1 MKYDYFYFILELIEY
16 VCIIFFFFGER
27 IFSNDINKNNV
38 YWYMIV
44 YMCLYKFNGCKFFIL
59 LLIFF
64 GIYKGDEDEE
74 DKKVLEEELV
84 KDFYVVFVDVK
95 IIENCEKYRIV

>member
-1 MKYDYFYFILELIEY
+1 MKYDFFYFILELIEY
-16 VCIIFFFFGER
+16 VCIIFFFVNFGER

-38 YWYMIV
+38 YWYMLV

-64 GIYKGDEDEE
+64 VFIKVMKM
-74 DKKVLEEELV
+74 KKI
-84 KDFYVVFVDVK
+84 KRF
-95 IIENCEKYRIV
+95 

>member
-1 MKYDYFYFILELIEY
+1 MKYDYFYFILKLIEY

-38 YWYMIV
+38 YRYMIV
-44 YMCLYKFNGCKFFIL
+44 YMCLYKFNGYKFFIL
-59 LLIFF
+59 LLICF

-95 IIENCEKYRIV
+95 IIENCEKYRIF

>member
-16 VCIIFFFFGER
+16 VCIIFFFVNFGER

-38 YWYMIV
+38 YWYMII

-64 GIYKGDEDEE
+64 VFIKVMKM
-74 DKKVLEEELV
+74 KKI
-84 KDFYVVFVDVK
+84 KRF
-95 IIENCEKYRIV
+95 

>member
-1 MKYDYFYFILELIEY
+1 MKYDFFYFILELIEY
-16 VCIIFFFFGER
+16 VCIIFFFFVNFGER

-38 YWYMIV
+38 YWYIII

-64 GIYKGDEDEE
+64 VFIKVMKM
-74 DKKVLEEELV
+74 KKI
-84 KDFYVVFVDVK
+84 KRF
-95 IIENCEKYRIV
+95 

>member
-1 MKYDYFYFILELIEY
+1 MDVNFLFYY
-16 VCIIFFFFGER
+16 
-27 IFSNDINKNNV
+27 
-38 YWYMIV
+38 
-44 YMCLYKFNGCKFFIL
+44 
-59 LLIFF
+59 LIFF

-95 IIENCEKYRIV
+95 IIENCEKYRIF

>member
-1 MKYDYFYFILELIEY
+1 MKYDYFYFILKLIEY

-38 YWYMIV
+38 
-44 YMCLYKFNGCKFFIL
+44 
-59 LLIFF
+59 IFF

-95 IIENCEKYRIV
+95 IIENCEKYRIF

>member
-1 MKYDYFYFILELIEY
+1 MKYDFFYFILELIEY
-16 VCIIFFFFGER
+16 VCIIFFFFVNFGER

-59 LLIFF
+59 LLFF
-64 GIYKGDEDEE
+64 FVFIKVMKM
-74 DKKVLEEELV
+74 KKI
-84 KDFYVVFVDVK
+84 KRF
-95 IIENCEKYRIV
+95 

>member
-1 MKYDYFYFILELIEY
+1 MKYDFFYFILELIEY
-16 VCIIFFFFGER
+16 VCIIFFFFVNFGER

-64 GIYKGDEDEE
+64 VFIKVMKM
-74 DKKVLEEELV
+74 KKI
-84 KDFYVVFVDVK
+84 KRF
-95 IIENCEKYRIV
+95 

>member
-1 MKYDYFYFILELIEY
+1 MKYDFFYFILELIEY
-16 VCIIFFFFGER
+16 VCIIFFFFVNFGER

-38 YWYMIV
+38 YWYMLV

-64 GIYKGDEDEE
+64 VFIKVMKM
-74 DKKVLEEELV
+74 KKI
-84 KDFYVVFVDVK
+84 KRF
-95 IIENCEKYRIV
+95 

>member
-1 MKYDYFYFILELIEY
+1 MKYDFFYFILELIEY
-16 VCIIFFFFGER
+16 VCIIFFFFVNFGER

-38 YWYMIV
+38 YWYMII

-64 GIYKGDEDEE
+64 VFIKVMKM
-74 DKKVLEEELV
+74 KKI
-84 KDFYVVFVDVK
+84 KRF
-95 IIENCEKYRIV
+95 

>member
-1 MKYDYFYFILELIEY
+1 MKYDYFYFILKLIEY

-38 YWYMIV
+38 YWYMLV

-59 LLIFF
+59 LLIFLVF
-64 GIYKGDEDEE
+64 IKVMKM
-74 DKKVLEEELV
+74 KKI
-84 KDFYVVFVDVK
+84 KRF
-95 IIENCEKYRIV
+95 